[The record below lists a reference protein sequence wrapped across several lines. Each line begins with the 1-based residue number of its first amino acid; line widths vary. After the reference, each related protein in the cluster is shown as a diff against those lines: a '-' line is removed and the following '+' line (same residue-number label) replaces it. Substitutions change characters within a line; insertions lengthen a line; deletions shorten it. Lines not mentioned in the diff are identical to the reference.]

1 MKRLQYAD
9 KAKVRNDMK
18 RLVLGFA
25 AALICVTFAATE
37 ADAAKR
43 LGGGGNVGT
52 QRSITNAPP
61 AATPAKPAQGMQ
73 QSAAPAAAAPAA
85 SGMSRWMPLLG
96 GLALGGALGWLMGAN
111 GMGGMMVGLLL
122 AGLLVFAA
130 IFVIRMLMQKRGAEP
145 QRMQYA
151 GVGPQGPA
159 GAGSQGP
166 FSSMGNETVA
176 APPPSQA
183 AGFDAPAAAVSGGN
197 AANVPADFD
206 VAGFLRGAKLNY
218 MKLQIA
224 NDQGNIAE
232 LREFTSD
239 ALFEELK
246 KDLEARGSEKQQTD
260 VLALNAGL
268 LEVVTEG
275 DKHWASVRFS
285 GTVRESPGDASIGFE
300 EVWNLAKP
308 VNGTQGWQLAGI
320 QQMH

>member
-1 MKRLQYAD
+1 MRKLIT
-9 KAKVRNDMK
+9 
-18 RLVLGFA
+18 GFA
-25 AALICVTFAATE
+25 AALICMAFVATD

-43 LGGGGNVGT
+43 LGGARSVGT
-52 QRSITNAPP
+52 QRNITNAPP
-61 AATPAKPAQGMQ
+61 TATPAKPMQ
-73 QSAAPAAAAPAA
+73 QAAAPAAAQPAA

-130 IFVIRMLMQKRGAEP
+130 IFVIRMLAQKRGDAP
-145 QRMQYA
+145 RMQYA
-151 GVGPQGPA
+151 GAPQGSPY
-159 GAGSQGP
+159 
-166 FSSMGNETVA
+166 SSMGSETVA

-183 AGFDAPAAAVSGGN
+183 SGFDAPAVPAAGGI

-224 NDQGNIAE
+224 NDQGNLDE

-246 KDLEARGSEKQQTD
+246 KDVQARGSEKQQTD
-260 VLALNAGL
+260 VLALNADL

-285 GTVRESPGDASIGFE
+285 GSVREAPGDAPTGFE

-308 VNGTQGWQLAGI
+308 VNGSQGWQLAGI

>member
-1 MKRLQYAD
+1 
-9 KAKVRNDMK
+9 MK
-18 RLVLGFA
+18 RLVLGLA
-25 AALICVTFAATE
+25 AALICVTFVATE

-52 QRSITNAPP
+52 QRSITNSPP
-61 AATPAKPAQGMQ
+61 AATPAKPAQAQGMQ

-151 GVGPQGPA
+151 A
-159 GAGSQGP
+159 AGSQGP
-166 FSSMGNETVA
+166 FASMGNETVA

-183 AGFDAPAAAVSGGN
+183 AGFDAPVAAGSGGN

-260 VLALNAGL
+260 VLALNADL

-285 GTVRESPGDASIGFE
+285 GTLRESPGEAPTGFE

>member
-1 MKRLQYAD
+1 MK
-9 KAKVRNDMK
+9 K
-18 RLVLGFA
+18 LVLGFA
-25 AALICVTFAATE
+25 AALVCVAFVAAE

-43 LGGGGNVGT
+43 LGGGKSVGAQRNV
-52 QRSITNAPP
+52 TNTPP
-61 AATPAKPAQGMQ
+61 AAAPAKPAQATQGQ
-73 QSAAPAAAAPAA
+73 TQAAPAA
-85 SGMSRWMPLLG
+85 SPAAAPAPASGFAKWAPLLG

-111 GMGGMMVGLLL
+111 GMGGLMVGMMLV
-122 AGLLVFAA
+122 ALLVFAA
-130 IFVIRMLMQKRGAEP
+130 IFVVRMLRQKREETP

-151 GVGPQGPA
+151 A
-159 GAGSQGP
+159 AGSQGP
-166 FSSMGNETVA
+166 YPAMGMGSETVA

-183 AGFDAPAAAVSGGN
+183 AGFDAQPAPA
-197 AANVPADFD
+197 AANVPAGFD

-224 NDQGNIAE
+224 NDQGNLEE

-239 ALFEELK
+239 ELFEELK
-246 KDLEARGSEKQQTD
+246 KDIAGRGGAKHQTD
-260 VLALNAGL
+260 VLALNADL

-285 GTVRESPGDASIGFE
+285 GTLRESPGEASQGFE

-308 VNGTQGWQLAGI
+308 VSGAGGWQLAGI

>member
-1 MKRLQYAD
+1 MKKL
-9 KAKVRNDMK
+9 M
-18 RLVLGFA
+18 LGFA
-25 AALICVTFAATE
+25 AALLGVAFVATD
-37 ADAAKR
+37 ADAAR
-43 LGGGGNVGT
+43 LGGARSLGT
-52 QRSITNAPP
+52 QRSITSAPP
-61 AATPAKPAQGMQ
+61 AATPAKPAQQ
-73 QSAAPAAAAPAA
+73 AAPAAGQPAAA
-85 SGMSRWMPLLG
+85 SGMSKWAPLLG

-111 GMGGMMVGLLL
+111 GMGGLLVGMLL

-130 IFVIRMLMQKRGAEP
+130 IFVVRMLMQKRGETP

-151 GVGPQGPA
+151 G
-159 GAGSQGP
+159 
-166 FSSMGNETVA
+166 MGNETVA

-183 AGFDAPAAAVSGGN
+183 AGFDAPAAAAPSGV

-224 NDQGNIAE
+224 NDQGNLEE

-246 KDLEARGSEKQQTD
+246 KDVQARGNGKQQTD
-260 VLALNAGL
+260 VLALNADL

-285 GTVRESPGDASIGFE
+285 GTVRESPGDAPTGFE

-308 VNGTQGWQLAGI
+308 VSGSQGWQLAGI

>member
-1 MKRLQYAD
+1 MK
-9 KAKVRNDMK
+9 K
-18 RLVLGFA
+18 LVLGFVVA
-25 AALICVTFAATE
+25 FLSVAFVATD

-43 LGGGGNVGT
+43 LGGGGNVGA
-52 QRSITNAPP
+52 QRNITSAPP
-61 AATPAKPAQGMQ
+61 AAVPAKPAQQ
-73 QSAAPAAAAPAA
+73 TAAPAAAPAAGQPAAA

-130 IFVIRMLMQKRGAEP
+130 IFVVRMLMQKRGAES
-145 QRMQYA
+145 RMQYA
-151 GVGPQGPA
+151 GAAQGSSYSA
-159 GAGSQGP
+159 MGS
-166 FSSMGNETVA
+166 ETVA

-183 AGFDAPAAAVSGGN
+183 AGFDASAAPAASGV
-197 AANVPADFD
+197 AANVPAGFD

-224 NDQGNIAE
+224 NDQGNLDE

-246 KDLEARGSEKQQTD
+246 KDVQARGNEKQQTD
-260 VLALNAGL
+260 VLALNADL

-285 GTVRESPGDASIGFE
+285 GTVRESPGDAPTGFE

-308 VNGTQGWQLAGI
+308 VSGTQGWQLAGI

>member
-1 MKRLQYAD
+1 MNKLMLGICA
-9 KAKVRNDMK
+9 A
-18 RLVLGFA
+18 VL
-25 AALICVTFAATE
+25 CVAFVATE
-37 ADAAKR
+37 AEAAKPAKR
-43 LGGGGNVGT
+43 LGGGGSIGAQRNV
-52 QRSITNAPP
+52 TNAPP
-61 AATPAKPAQGMQ
+61 SSAPAKPAQAQQMQ
-73 QSAAPAAAAPAA
+73 QSAAPAA
-85 SGMSRWMPLLG
+85 SGMSKWMPLLG

-130 IFVIRMLMQKRGAEP
+130 IFVVRMLMQKRGAEP

-151 GVGPQGPA
+151 S
-159 GAGSQGP
+159 AGSQGP
-166 FSSMGNETVA
+166 YPAMGSETVA

-183 AGFDAPAAAVSGGN
+183 TGFDAPTGQAPSGV

-224 NDQGNIAE
+224 NDQGNLEE

-239 ALFEELK
+239 VLFEELK
-246 KDLEARGSEKQQTD
+246 KDVQARGNEKQQTD
-260 VLALNAGL
+260 VLALNADL
-268 LEVVTEG
+268 LEVVAEG
-275 DKHWASVRFS
+275 DKYWASVRFS
-285 GTVRESPGDASIGFE
+285 GTVRESPGDAPTGFE